1 LGADHD
7 LHETTVEV
15 TVNRENTAL
24 RRVLPGQA
32 FLVVIAGT
40 RLGYRTLLSENP
52 LDIGRGSAC
61 GLVLDVDSVSRQH
74 ARIEWTGTCH
84 RVVDLGSTNGTYVN
98 ETRVS
103 DHVLA
108 DGDRLQIGKVLL
120 KYIAGNNIEGAYHEE
135 IQRLMRFDGLTGVHN
150 KSHFEE
156 TLKNALWTARAQ
168 SLSITLILFDLDHF
182 KAINDNY
189 GHTAGDAVLRQV
201 ASRVSSQ
208 MSQHELF
215 ARVGGEEFAVLSVGK
230 TLAQGHELA
239 ERMRTTVAH
248 AQCSFESVWIPVTI
262 SLGVAERAERSEETA
277 EALFERADAQL
288 YAAKAAGRNCVR

>member
-15 TVNRENTAL
+15 TINRESSAL
-24 RRVLPGQA
+24 RRAVPGQA

-40 RLGYRTLLSENP
+40 RLGYRTLLSEQP
-52 LDIGRGSAC
+52 LEIGRGSTC

-74 ARIEWTGTCH
+74 ARVEWAGAGH
-84 RVVDLGSTNGTYVN
+84 RLLDLGSTNGTFVN
-98 ETRVS
+98 ELRIS
-103 DHVLA
+103 EHVLR

-120 KYIAGNNIEGAYHEE
+120 KYIGGNNIEGAYHEE

-156 TLKNALWTARAQ
+156 TFRNALWTARAQ
-168 SLSITLILFDLDHF
+168 SMPVSLILFDLDHF
-182 KAINDNY
+182 KAINDTH

-201 ASRVSSQ
+201 ASVVSGQ
-208 MSQHELF
+208 VSQHELF
-215 ARVGGEEFAVLSVGK
+215 ARVGGEEFAVLCPGR
-230 TLAQGHELA
+230 TLSQALELA
-239 ERMRTTVAH
+239 ERMRRAVEHT
-248 AQCSFESVWIPVTI
+248 QCSFDSNRIPVTI
-262 SLGVAERAERSEETA
+262 SLGVAERKTSGNETS

-288 YAAKAAGRNCVR
+288 YAAKAAGRNCVC